1 MTMEVKMAPKNLLK
15 GFKRPSKIV
24 FEHDELQPDFGRFIA
39 EPFER
44 GYGLT
49 IGNSLRR
56 VLLYSIEGAVITAIK
71 IEGVPHEFF
80 SMEGVYEDV
89 TRIIL
94 NLKKLRFKYSGDM
107 PKVLHIKK
115 EGAGELV
122 GADFDIDPEIEVM
135 NKDLQIA
142 TMNESASI
150 DMEVQ
155 VERGRGYVPAE
166 VNKSNTETIGV
177 IPIDSIFSPIKKVNV
192 KVEDTRVGQRTDF
205 DKLILEI
212 WTDGSIAPDDAL
224 AQAAK
229 IIKDHMTIFINFEEE
244 VEEEVEVVDENL
256 ERMRTLLAKSID
268 EIELS
273 VRSYNTLKSL
283 DISILEQLVKKT
295 EEELKKSKHFSEI
308 VLKEIKTKLEALHLS
323 LGLKE

>member
-1 MTMEVKMAPKNLLK
+1 MAPRNLLK
-15 GFKRPSKIV
+15 GFKRPSKIT
-24 FEHDELQPDFGRFIA
+24 FEHDELQPNYGRFIA
-39 EPFER
+39 EPFEK

-56 VLLYSIEGAVITAIK
+56 VLLSSIEGAAITAIK

-80 SMEGVYEDV
+80 TIPGVYEDV

-94 NLKKLRFKYSGDM
+94 NMKKLRFKYAGELQ
-107 PKVLHIKK
+107 KVLHIKK
-115 EGAGELV
+115 SGPGELR
-122 GADFDIDPEIEVM
+122 GEDFGGDPEIEVM
-135 NKDLQIA
+135 NADQLIA
-142 TMNESASI
+142 TLNDSGEI

-155 VERGRGYVPAE
+155 IERGRGYVPAE
-166 VNKSNTETIGV
+166 VNKSNTETVGV

-212 WTDGSIAPDDAL
+212 WTDGSISPDDAL
-224 AQAAK
+224 AHAAK

-244 VEEEVEVVDENL
+244 VEEEIEEVDENL
-256 ERMRTLLAKSID
+256 EKMRTLLAKSID

-273 VRSYNTLKSL
+273 VRSYNTLKSQ
-283 DISILEQLVKKT
+283 DVSTLEQLVKKT
-295 EEELKKSKHFSEI
+295 EDELKKSKHYSDL
-308 VLKEIKTKLEALHLS
+308 VLHEIKSKLESWHLS

>member
-1 MTMEVKMAPKNLLK
+1 MAPKNLLK
-15 GFKRPSKIV
+15 GFKRPSKIL
-24 FEHDELQPDFGRFIA
+24 FEHDELKPDYGRFIA

-56 VLLYSIEGAVITAIK
+56 VLLYSIEGAAITAIK
-71 IEGVPHEFF
+71 IENAPHEFTTID
-80 SMEGVYEDV
+80 GVYEDV

-94 NLKKLRFKYSGDM
+94 NLKKLRFQYEGEM
-107 PKVLHIKK
+107 PKVLHLRK
-115 EGAGELV
+115 EGAGQLV
-122 GADFDIDPEIEVM
+122 GADFNIDPEIEVM
-135 NKDLQIA
+135 NQDIVIA
-142 TMNESASI
+142 TMNEAAVI
-150 DMEVQ
+150 DMEIQ

-166 VNKSNTETIGV
+166 VNKSNTDTIGV

-212 WTDGSIAPDDAL
+212 WSDGSITPDDAL

-244 VEEEVEVVDENL
+244 VEEEIEVIDENM

-283 DISILEQLVKKT
+283 DVSILEQLVKKT
-295 EEELKKSKHFSEI
+295 EDELKKSKHFSDI
-308 VLKEIKTKLEALHLS
+308 VIKEIKTKLEVLHLS
-323 LGLKE
+323 LGLKD